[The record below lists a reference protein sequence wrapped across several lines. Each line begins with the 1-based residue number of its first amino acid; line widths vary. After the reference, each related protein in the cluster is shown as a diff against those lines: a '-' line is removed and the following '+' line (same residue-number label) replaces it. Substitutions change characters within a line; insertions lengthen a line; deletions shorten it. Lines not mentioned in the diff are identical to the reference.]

1 MMSFAAYLRR
11 SCWELCFSALASAC
25 VGICFSEGFL
35 IPQSLEGRFLP
46 AFLLCLVL
54 NLAACAFSYTKKTA
68 VAGIVVLVLVAICT
82 GMALHRGAGEAAVY
96 AVVVCAACLGLF
108 FLTRTRVGAALALP
122 LGVLVIT
129 GEMLFQY
136 GSHPALLVLFLLSSG
151 CLALSRIYRG
161 NMLRA
166 STRRAVVSA
175 HALMSISA
183 CVLAL
188 GLAAAVYFAVVKPL
202 SPPSYEIT
210 LKTELKRLPLLE
222 KLGVATVISLPDP
235 DKRTDEVYESDLLA
249 DLNGE
254 GSESPPPSEQPT
266 EEDRPEDPSV
276 LPPSTAPADAIRYD
290 TGSRPWLY
298 VAAAVVLAVLAAVLG
313 RLMLRRR
320 RLLRIQKLPPGDQV
334 TELYP
339 TVLRALELCGL
350 PPMRADSPMEYC
362 AAFGTRI
369 QRILGEQ
376 ADFKELTGVFER
388 AFYGGL
394 TPSEGECAAF
404 IALCRRIPSLC
415 RKYIGLF
422 RYSVTFFK
430 V

>member
-1 MMSFAAYLRR
+1 
-11 SCWELCFSALASAC
+11 
-25 VGICFSEGFL
+25 
-35 IPQSLEGRFLP
+35 
-46 AFLLCLVL
+46 FLLCLVL

-122 LGVLVIT
+122 LGVLIIA

-136 GSHPALLVLFLLSSG
+136 GSHPALLCLFLLSSG
-151 CLALSRIYRG
+151 CLAFSRIYRG

-166 STRRAVVSA
+166 ATRRAAVSA
-175 HALMSISA
+175 HALLSISA

-235 DKRTDEVYESDLLA
+235 DKRTDNIFESDLLA
-249 DLNGE
+249 DLSGE
-254 GSESPPPSEQPT
+254 DRESPPPSEQPT
-266 EEDRPEDPSV
+266 EEGQPEDNSA
-276 LPPSTAPADAIRYD
+276 LPPSPTPADAIRYN

-298 VAAAVVLAVLAAVLG
+298 AAAAVVLAVLAAVLG
-313 RLMLRRR
+313 RLVLRRR
-320 RLLRIQKLPPGDQV
+320 KLLRIQKLPPGDQV
-334 TELYP
+334 TELYSR
-339 TVLRALELCGL
+339 VLRVLELCGL

-394 TPSEGECAAF
+394 TPSDGECAAF
-404 IALCRRIPSLC
+404 IALCRRLPSLC
-415 RKYIGLF
+415 RKSIGPL

>member
-1 MMSFAAYLRR
+1 MLS
-11 SCWELCFSALASAC
+11 
-25 VGICFSEGFL
+25 
-35 IPQSLEGRFLP
+35 
-46 AFLLCLVL
+46 
-54 NLAACAFSYTKKTA
+54 KT
-68 VAGIVVLVLVAICT
+68 
-82 GMALHRGAGEAAVY
+82 
-96 AVVVCAACLGLF
+96 
-108 FLTRTRVGAALALP
+108 
-122 LGVLVIT
+122 
-129 GEMLFQY
+129 
-136 GSHPALLVLFLLSSG
+136 
-151 CLALSRIYRG
+151 
-161 NMLRA
+161 LRA
-166 STRRAVVSA
+166 VILGA
-175 HALMSISA
+175 
-183 CVLAL
+183 VLAL

-320 RLLRIQKLPPGDQV
+320 RLSSIRKLPPRDQV

-339 TVLRALELCGL
+339 RVLRALELCGL
-350 PPMRADSPMEYC
+350 PPMQANSPMEYC
-362 AAFGTRI
+362 GSFGTRI

-376 ADFKELTGVFER
+376 ADFAELTGVFER

-394 TPSEGECAAF
+394 TPSDGECAAF
-404 IALCRRIPSLC
+404 FSLCRRLPSLC
-415 RKYIGLF
+415 RKYVGPL
-422 RYSVTFFK
+422 RYMPVFFK